1 MHALDLVIHKSTL
14 FHASIQHKMTHP
26 LVVSLPHSLGKAE
39 AIRRLKAGLTRAS
52 ADYSQFI
59 DITEESWT
67 GDRLLLQITAL
78 TQHIR
83 GQIDVGEDRV
93 RIEILLPWILAGIA
107 KGLRP
112 LIEQKGTLMLTSKR

>member
-1 MHALDLVIHKSTL
+1 
-14 FHASIQHKMTHP
+14 MTQP
-26 LVVSLPHSLGKAE
+26 LVVSLPHSLGKVE
-39 AIRRLKAGLTRAS
+39 VIRRLKAGLTNAS
-52 ADYSQFI
+52 AEYSQYI
-59 DITEESWT
+59 EITEKSWI

-93 RIEILLPWILAGIA
+93 RIEIVLPWFLANVA

-112 LIEQKGTLMLTSKR
+112 LLKRKGSLMLTDKR